1 MPEVEYDEVPEE
13 EKKEVPE
20 VEYDEVPE
28 EEYDEVEY
36 IALKMVAICFKK
48 AWHIIKKKEIKREE
62 KRKYKRKKTFL
73 KRLKISS
80 FSFYYK
86 Q

>member
-1 MPEVEYDEVPEE
+1 MPEEKSKEVPEKEYDEVT
-13 EKKEVPE
+13 
-20 VEYDEVPE
+20 E

-62 KRKYKRKKTFL
+62 KRKYKRKETFL

-80 FSFYYK
+80 FNFDYI

>member
-1 MPEVEYDEVPEE
+1 MPE
-13 EKKEVPE
+13 EKSKEVPE
-20 VEYDEVPE
+20 KEYDEVPE

-36 IALKMVAICFKK
+36 IALKMFAICFKK
-48 AWHIIKKKEIKREE
+48 AWHTIKKKEIKREE
-62 KRKYKRKKTFL
+62 KRKYKRKETFL

-80 FSFYYK
+80 FNFDYI

>member
-1 MPEVEYDEVPEE
+1 
-13 EKKEVPE
+13 
-20 VEYDEVPE
+20 VPE

-62 KRKYKRKKTFL
+62 KRKYKRKETFL

-80 FSFYYK
+80 FNFDYI

>member
-1 MPEVEYDEVPEE
+1 
-13 EKKEVPE
+13 
-20 VEYDEVPE
+20 
-28 EEYDEVEY
+28 
-36 IALKMVAICFKK
+36 MVAICFKK

-62 KRKYKRKKTFL
+62 KKKYKRKKTFL

-80 FSFYYK
+80 FSFYNI

>member
-1 MPEVEYDEVPEE
+1 MPEEDPKEVPEEDPKEVPEEEYDEVPEE
-13 EKKEVPE
+13 
-20 VEYDEVPE
+20 EYDEVPE

-36 IALKMVAICFKK
+36 IALEMVYICFKK
-48 AWHIIKKKEIKREE
+48 AWHIIKKKD
-62 KRKYKRKKTFL
+62 KRKKNFL

-80 FSFYYK
+80 FSFYYI

>member
-1 MPEVEYDEVPEE
+1 VHEE
-13 EKKEVPE
+13 
-20 VEYDEVPE
+20 EYDEVPE
-28 EEYDEVEY
+28 EEYDEVPEVEYDEVEY
-36 IALKMVAICFKK
+36 IALEMVAICFKK

-62 KRKYKRKKTFL
+62 KTFL

-80 FSFYYK
+80 FNFDYI